1 MQSQKVAEE
10 QEVLATTHLH
20 TSASIL
26 HPVTIETHAAVTPAP
41 ISCKLRS
48 QFGAAASPLL
58 QGTKEADK
66 KLSLQTTKKKKET
79 LTCSHTFSQRA
90 PAAEQTQADTVN

>member
-26 HPVTIETHAAVTPAP
+26 HPVTIETRAAVTPAP

-66 KLSLQTTKKKKET
+66 KRSLQTTKEKKT